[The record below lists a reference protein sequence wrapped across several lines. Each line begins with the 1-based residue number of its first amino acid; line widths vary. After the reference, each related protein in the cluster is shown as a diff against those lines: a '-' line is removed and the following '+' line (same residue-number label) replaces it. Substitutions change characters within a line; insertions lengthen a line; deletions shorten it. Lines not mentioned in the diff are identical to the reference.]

1 LSEIA
6 RHCYIFHIVKIRFE
20 DITDRIESYHPDAD
34 FDLLR
39 RAYIFSAMEHRGQ
52 QRLSG
57 EPYLTHPL
65 EVAYILAELKLDVT
79 SVAVGLLHDVI
90 EDTLTTREVLEEYF
104 GAEIA
109 GLVEALSKISRIP
122 FTSEAEKQAENFRK
136 MLLAM
141 VSDVRVI
148 LVKLADRLHNMRT
161 LAALPQEKRARI
173 ARETI
178 DIYAPLANRLGMGQ
192 MKQELE
198 DLALSHLDPESYT
211 RLRTALEQKRRISEG
226 FIQETKGIIEQ
237 RLAEQ
242 EIPAEITGRM
252 KHLYSIHKKMK
263 VQRIAVDEVYDY
275 VAFRVI
281 TDSVRNCYG
290 AMGIIHGMWRPIP
303 GRIKDFIAMPKPNLY
318 QSLHTSVMS
327 EKGQPFEVQIRT
339 REMHEVAE
347 KGIAAHWKYKE
358 GRTLDRKEELN
369 IQWLQKLVEFHKEV
383 KDPREFLEAVRMD
396 LYPEEVYAF
405 TPKGEVRSFPKGA
418 TVVDFAYAIHTE
430 VGHHCSGAR
439 VNGKMMP
446 LRTPLQSGDVIEI
459 LTVQSHHPSRDWL
472 TFVQTSHARHKIRHW
487 LNAFERRRS
496 VDLGR
501 AVAEKELRRYKVAL
515 KSFKPDE
522 LKAALA
528 TLKCDSLDDFH
539 AQVGYGKLTPSQL
552 LAALMP
558 PEDLQPREESLLQK
572 AARKIG
578 LGQGPRVTVKGLD
591 NVMIYL
597 AGCCKPIRGEE
608 IVGYITRGKGI
619 SVHRAECS
627 NVKRLMFAPERRIE
641 VAWERADEGTY
652 EATLLLDSDDQPGL
666 LARITSAIADEKT
679 NIRNVDARSTEDRKG
694 QISIVLD
701 VKDRIHLQRV
711 MDRLRKL
718 QGIRQVERVY
728 Q

>member
-1 LSEIA
+1 M
-6 RHCYIFHIVKIRFE
+6 RIRFE
-20 DITDRIESYHPDAD
+20 DITDRIEAYHPDAD

-52 QRLSG
+52 VRLSG

-65 EVAYILAELKLDVT
+65 EVAYILADLNLDVT

-90 EDTLTTREVLEEYF
+90 EDTLTTREVIEEYF
-104 GAEIA
+104 GREIA

-161 LAALPQEKRARI
+161 LDALPQDKRERI
-173 ARETI
+173 ARETLE
-178 DIYAPLANRLGMGQ
+178 IYAPLANRLGMGQ
-192 MKQELE
+192 IKQELE
-198 DLALSHLDPESYT
+198 DLAMSHLDPDGYA
-211 RLRTALEQKRRISEG
+211 RLIKALEEKRRLSEG
-226 FIQETKGIIEQ
+226 FIAETKGILEG

-242 EIPAEITGRM
+242 GIPAEITGRV
-252 KHLYSIHKKMK
+252 KHLYSIYKKMR

-275 VAFRVI
+275 VAFRVL
-281 TDSVRNCYG
+281 TDTVRNCYG
-290 AMGIIHGMWRPIP
+290 ALGIIHGMWRPVP

-327 EKGQPFEVQIRT
+327 ATGQPFEVQIRT

-358 GRTLDRKEELN
+358 GRALDAKEELN

-383 KDPREFLEAVRMD
+383 KDPREFLEAVKID

-405 TPKGEVRSFPKGA
+405 TPKGEVKSFPKGA

-430 VGHHCSGAR
+430 VGHRCTRAR
-439 VNGKMMP
+439 INGKLVP
-446 LRTPLQSGDVIEI
+446 LKTQLQSGDVVEI
-459 LTVQSHHPSRDWL
+459 VTSSAHHPSRDWL
-472 TFVQTSHARHKIRHW
+472 AFVQTSHARHKIRHW
-487 LNAFERRRS
+487 LNAEERRRS

-501 AVAEKELRRYKVAL
+501 ALCDKELRRYKLNL
-515 KSFKPDE
+515 KSFKPE
-522 LKAALA
+522 AVQAALA
-528 TLKCDSLDDFH
+528 TLKCDTLDDFH
-539 AQVGYGKLTPSQL
+539 AQVGYGKLNPSQL
-552 LAALMP
+552 VSALMP
-558 PEDLQPREESLLQK
+558 QQDLKPHEESFLSK
-572 AARKIG
+572 AVRKTLGIG
-578 LGQGPRVTVKGLD
+578 DRPRVLVKGLD

-597 AGCCKPIRGEE
+597 ARCCKPIRGEE

-619 SVHRAECS
+619 SVHRTDCS
-627 NVKRLMFAPERRIE
+627 NVKRLMFDPERRIE
-641 VAWERADEGTY
+641 VGWEKADEGLY
-652 EATLLLDSDDQPGL
+652 EATVLLDSDDKPGL
-666 LARITSAIADEKT
+666 LARITSAIADEQT
-679 NIRNVDARSTEDRKG
+679 NIRNVEARTSEDRKG

-701 VKDRIHLQRV
+701 VKDRSQLERI
-711 MDRLRKL
+711 MERLRRL
-718 QGIRQVERVY
+718 DGILHVERVF